1 MAQQVTITLNLNTLK
16 KSVANELYKWGEANR
31 EDANYQRIYE
41 LQYSSSDSVDSSLLT
56 LYVKQRTDRIAD
68 MVSEYLTSF
77 GYSTDSENNTRAST
91 STDTPDTPD
100 TPTPQSETATFA
112 MTLPAGWNNS
122 TFASLAKLFE
132 DYVINGAAADWFVN
146 AGVEQGKVCNAKASE
161 CAIGIQRNIYH
172 KNSTIS

>member
-1 MAQQVTITLNLNTLK
+1 MAQQVTITLNLNALK

-31 EDANYQRIYE
+31 KDDNYQRIYE
-41 LQYSSSDSVDSSLLT
+41 LQYSSGDSVDSALLT

-77 GYSTDSENNTRAST
+77 GYSTSSESGTRAST
-91 STDTPDTPD
+91 STDTPD

-132 DYVINGAAADWFVN
+132 DYVIDGAAADWFIN
-146 AGVEQGKVCNAKASE
+146 AGVEQGKVSNAKAAE
-161 CAIGIQRNIYH
+161 HALGIQRNIYH